1 MWSQLTR
8 FPTPQIPD
16 FPRGKHLISCYCKP
30 AEWPITPWTDIKWP
44 SHRYNTLLDFLVHTC
59 YSCLL
64 LKRRH
69 DAVNHR
75 NWINVQAALYLLEL
89 YDFIWIWWAR
99 FMIFLK
105 PRTNVLI
112 SFHPLRCKLI
122 LFKAVAPRLALQR
135 HMFSFLSKETLVLNI
150 CFLTLFVGMMLLRP
164 P

>member
-1 MWSQLTR
+1 MRIISANSEASYVWSQLTR

-30 AEWPITPWTDIKWP
+30 AEWPITPWTDIKWL

-69 DAVNHR
+69 DAVYHI

-89 YDFIWIWWAR
+89 YDFIWICWAR

-105 PRTNVLI
+105 PRTKVLI
-112 SFHPLRCKLI
+112 SFRPWRCKPI
-122 LFKAVAPRLALQR
+122 YFKAVALRLAVQR
-135 HMFSFLSKETLVLNI
+135 HML
-150 CFLTLFVGMMLLRP
+150 LFCQKKRGSWI
-164 P
+164 